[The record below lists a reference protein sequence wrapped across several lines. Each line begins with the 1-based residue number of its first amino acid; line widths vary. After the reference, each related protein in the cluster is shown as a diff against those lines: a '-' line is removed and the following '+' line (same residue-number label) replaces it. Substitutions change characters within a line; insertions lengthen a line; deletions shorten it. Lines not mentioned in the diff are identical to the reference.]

1 MTTASSVARSAVV
14 VRAVADDAM
23 PSSLTASVAASLRAV
38 GILIEVLDVS
48 SSPSSRSSLIRSI
61 TTCSSMQITYHT
73 PVVQTDLP
81 RLRSR
86 FQLGGNVR
94 LAQIED
100 QSRQRRGSLRF
111 RLSGLITVV
120 GAGTG

>member
-61 TTCSSMQITYHT
+61 TTCSSMQIMYHT
-73 PVVQTDLP
+73 LVVQTDLP

-94 LAQIED
+94 LSQIED
-100 QSRQRRGSLRF
+100 QSRRRRGSLRF